1 MDNGLASWFRIWHP
15 RYRGILIQLA
25 LAAAIAAALL
35 YVQQDLL
42 DLLTLSLASNPAAAS
57 AESGEHA
64 DKALTA
70 LSDYAASLG
79 LKPASLPLLVLGLF
93 ILVAVAASA
102 IDYWKVRVTGRLRV
116 RSEDDLE
123 AEILA
128 HLLRQDDAFFA
139 RHSPSETVNRL
150 AVDMYRTTENRPNL
164 MLAVASAAL
173 IVSSLGYFVQK
184 DWRLAAVAFGGCV
197 AGALWTFHM
206 TKRVKDMD
214 ANYLRYSDRVK
225 SHFEDCLRASP
236 EIQVGDLHR
245 KVRRHFEEVQEDR
258 TQTYMRYVGLNAALS
273 VGSTAWYLL
282 AFIAMIF
289 VALRLGRSGG
299 GNSSLALVPVV
310 IWALP
315 RLFNSASSLVFL
327 NLQFQLARTSM
338 KRLLE
343 YEALAS
349 PPPAGQAQTR
359 AGEEITRAEPI
370 RAERVTYR
378 YAAADGTQQ
387 VGLSEVSAT
396 FIPGQWTALVGA
408 AGSGKSTFLRLLL
421 RRARPQ
427 EGEIFYGDRPLQSL
441 SDRQLA
447 DVLSIMPQSVALL
460 DAAIGENLLFGRPAP
475 AGRTSPDLTDAD
487 LEVVESAG
495 LAKVCRLKAL
505 DMLPEKERDCAE
517 LGGRIAETRNRLRE
531 RLRKECDAVILPFE
545 DGRADA
551 KHWVL
556 EHLLNGRCDR
566 EKAAQILLRKTR
578 AGGLKALPGTPLGDE
593 LVRAGRAVLQQN
605 RHLLQIPNFHVYCQL
620 APSAIDEGVWQLRS
634 SNVAL
639 ADGAALSP
647 AEALAFCVIA
657 LTSCP
662 SEFAGAEGSR
672 DWGDP
677 DFKNECAGTIAVLKE
692 LLGDACKGFDIGA
705 IHPHLT
711 WRENLIFGVVQSQ
724 NVRTRRLADEAVLSF
739 VEQDGLRQAFTRLGL
754 EFGIGRLGGNL
765 SGGQRQLVALCRSL
779 LRRTP
784 VLVLD
789 EPTSAL
795 DPASCS
801 AVLALLRAWKTDRIV
816 ITVSHDVELMRHA
829 DVIQVMDGGRLVAKG
844 SFPELEAGS
853 DVFRKILRQT

>member
-15 RYRGILIQLA
+15 RYRDVLIQLA
-25 LAAAIAAALL
+25 VAAAIAAALL
-35 YVQQDLL
+35 YFQQGLL
-42 DLLTLSLASNPAAAS
+42 DLLTLSLAAGPAAAP
-57 AESGEHA
+57 AESVEHA
-64 DKALTA
+64 DKALA
-70 LSDYAASLG
+70 VLSNYAASLG
-79 LKPASLPLLVLGLF
+79 LTAASLPLLVLGLF

-128 HLLRQDDAFFA
+128 HLLRKDDAFFA
-139 RHSPSETVNRL
+139 RHSPAETVNRL
-150 AVDMYRTTENRPNL
+150 ATDVYRTTENRPNV

-214 ANYLRYSDRVK
+214 ASYLRYDDRVK

-258 TQTYMRYVGLNAALS
+258 TQTYLRYVGLNAALS

-289 VALRLGRSGG
+289 VALHLGRGG

-338 KRLLE
+338 QRLLE

-349 PPPAGQAQTR
+349 SPPAAQAQAR
-359 AGEEITRAEPI
+359 AGGEIARAEPI

-387 VGLSEVSAT
+387 AGLSEVSAT
-396 FIPGQWTALVGA
+396 FMPGQWTALVGA
-408 AGSGKSTFLRLLL
+408 AGSGKSTLLRLLL
-421 RRARPQ
+421 RRAKPH

-447 DVLSIMPQSVALL
+447 DLLSIMPQSVALL
-460 DAAIGENLLFGRPAP
+460 DAAIGENLLFGRSA
-475 AGRTSPDLTDAD
+475 ADGRTSPGLTDAD

-495 LAKVCRLKAL
+495 LGKVCRLKAL
-505 DMLPEKERDCAE
+505 DMLPGKERGGAE
-517 LGGRIAETRNRLRE
+517 LGGGIAETRNRLRE
-531 RLRKECDAVILPFE
+531 RLRKECGAVILPFE
-545 DGRADA
+545 EGRADA
-551 KHWVL
+551 KHWVV

-566 EKAAQILLRKTR
+566 EKAAQILLRKGR
-578 AGGLKALPGTPLGDE
+578 AGGLKALPGTPLGVE
-593 LVRAGRAVLQQN
+593 LIRAGRAVLQQN

-672 DWGDP
+672 DWGEP
-677 DFKNECAGTIAVLKE
+677 GFKNECAGTITVFKD

-705 IHPHLT
+705 IHPHLS

-724 NVRTRRLADEAVLSF
+724 NVRTRRLADEAVLNF
-739 VEQDGLRQAFTRLGL
+739 VEQDGLRQTFTRLGL

-801 AVLALLRAWKTDRIV
+801 AVLALLRAWKTDRIL

-829 DVIQVMDGGRLVAKG
+829 NVIQVMDGGRLVAKG

>member
-1 MDNGLASWFRIWHP
+1 MDNGLASWFRIWRP
-15 RYRGILIQLA
+15 RYRGVLVQLA
-25 LAAAIAAALL
+25 LAAALAAALL
-35 YVQQDLL
+35 YLQQSLL
-42 DLLTLSLASNPAAAS
+42 DLLTLSLASNPAAAP
-57 AESGEHA
+57 AGSGESA
-64 DKALTA
+64 NKALTV

-79 LKPASLPLLVLGLF
+79 LDPASLPLLVLGLF
-93 ILVAVAASA
+93 ILVAVIASGM
-102 IDYWKVRVTGRLRV
+102 DYWKVRVTGRLRV

-123 AEILA
+123 SEILA
-128 HLLRQDDAFFA
+128 HLLRKDDAFFA

-150 AVDMYRTTENRPNL
+150 AVDVYRTTENRPNV
-164 MLAVASAAL
+164 MLAVAAATL
-173 IVSSLGYFVQK
+173 IVSSLGYFLQK
-184 DWRLAAVAFGGCV
+184 DWRLAGVAFGGCV

-214 ANYLRYSDRVK
+214 ASYLRYDDRVK

-258 TQTYMRYVGLNAALS
+258 TRTYIRYVGLNAALS
-273 VGSTAWYLL
+273 VGSAAWYLL
-282 AFIAMIF
+282 ALIVMIF
-289 VALRLGRSGG
+289 VALHLRHSGG
-299 GNSSLALVPVV
+299 RNSSLALVPVV

-343 YEALAS
+343 YEAIAS
-349 PPPAGQAQTR
+349 PAPGSAPPAGRTETR
-359 AGEEITRAEPI
+359 PAEEITRVEPI
-370 RAERVTYR
+370 RAERLTYR
-378 YAAADGTQQ
+378 YASADGAQQ
-387 VGLSEVSAT
+387 AGLSEVSAT
-396 FIPGQWTALVGA
+396 FVPGQWTALVGA
-408 AGSGKSTFLRLLL
+408 AGSGKSTLLRLLL

-427 EGEIFYGDRPLQSL
+427 EGDLFYGDQSLQSL
-441 SDRQLA
+441 SAPQLA
-447 DVLSIMPQSVALL
+447 GLFSIMPQSVALL
-460 DAAIGENLLFGRPAP
+460 DATIRENLLF
-475 AGRTSPDLTDAD
+475 GRTSPDLTEAD

-517 LGGRIAETRNRLRE
+517 LCGRIAEIRNRLRE
-531 RLRKECDAVILPFE
+531 RLRKECGTVILPFE

-566 EKAAQILLRKTR
+566 ERAAQLLLRKAR
-578 AGGLKALPGTPLGDE
+578 AGSLKTLPGTPLGAE

-620 APSAIDEGVWQLRS
+620 APLAIDESLWQLRS
-634 SNVAL
+634 SHVAL

-647 AEALAFCVIA
+647 AEALAFCAIA

-662 SEFAGAEGSR
+662 SEFADGEGSR

-677 DFKNECAGTIAVLKE
+677 DFKNPCAEEIALLKNA
-692 LLGDACKGFDIGA
+692 LGDACKGFAVGA

-724 NVRTRRLADEAVLSF
+724 NARTRRLADQAILNF

-754 EFGIGRLGGNL
+754 EFGIGRLGANL
-765 SGGQRQLVALCRSL
+765 SGGQGQLVALCRAL

-789 EPTSAL
+789 EPTSSL
-795 DPASCS
+795 DPAGCS
-801 AVLALLRAWKTDRIV
+801 AVQALLRTWKTNRIV
-816 ITVSHDVELMRHA
+816 ITVSHDVELMRQA
-829 DVIQVMDGGRLVAKG
+829 DVVQVMDGGRLVAQG
-844 SFPELEAGS
+844 SFTELEAGS
-853 DVFRKILRQT
+853 DVFRKILRQA